1 MVDNMKEEKKTPQP
15 EIEQAWGYLRQVL
28 PPELLSAPL
37 LNWDEVDAV
46 LVLYLYRQV
55 RDTPW
60 FIPIAFMLAIQ
71 RSYGRQNVNTI
82 FRRLNSLH
90 TRWRTIFPRYN
101 ISSFEEWNP
110 STYLPQYLSDPELPD
125 TLTMRQMFLSSYTA
139 VTNHMADYLRALPEA
154 SRKIYQRWILPP
166 LPAGLRRA
174 LSGGSIVLA
183 EQQQRRKEATDALVP
198 HFARIRGEAHLRWNQ
213 LKRLRDI
220 YCEALARIQSGQE
233 ILPWTFSYEEPRLKQ
248 RLTFRLWDRYS
259 FLQAHRGQY
268 GRRANG
274 RCDRKV
280 ESFAPENNHV
290 FLEFVHAE
298 SLAET
303 PCDPDALLWFGELLR
318 YGVFGENARMGATSE
333 ERQHK
338 QDYLRSWGYGR
349 EEYSGFIAPFSVHIT
364 SLLTTPRAQATYLCE
379 AQKRCKGLLFFVE
392 PLFAAA
398 TFGLAALDCF
408 TTTGARVDEVLQV
421 SLDPDCLYTLEI
433 EGVQRFLIR
442 AIPKGSDKP
451 ADYAVGNETIR
462 NLEKVGMLLQEHYH
476 LQPGECLP
484 AVPFHARN
492 YRAPLF
498 KQPRPYLFQYEG
510 RQLDD
515 QSLSACM
522 RFLCHGLVFQTAE
535 GRNVTL
541 TPHALR
547 HVFATHIHQVEG
559 VPLDVVAVMLH
570 QKNVQVTA
578 YYAAPPWQQVLATA
592 NSLLDRFATHL
603 GSVEETFVR
612 APAELQRQLE
622 EAEQQVGTLT
632 RVPGGQCTCHAI
644 CPISFA
650 CTGCVYKVPDP
661 DHEDELIEQE
671 QWAFIR
677 LEQVKRR
684 RMGPE
689 TVKMEALIGRCQT
702 EREEMRLIR
711 DYRKDEQYEPRLTIK
726 RNTTEEGNPPLVEKL
741 S

>member
-1 MVDNMKEEKKTPQP
+1 MVDKMKKEKKTPEQ
-15 EIEQAWGYLRQVL
+15 EAEQAWMYLREVL
-28 PPELLSAPL
+28 PPELLHAPL
-37 LNWDEVDAV
+37 LNWDDVDTV
-46 LVLYLYRQV
+46 FVLYLYRQV
-55 RDTPW
+55 RGTPW
-60 FIPIAFMLAIQ
+60 FIPLAFALAIQ
-71 RSYGRQNVNTI
+71 RSYGRQHVNTI
-82 FRRLNSLH
+82 FRRLNSIH
-90 TRWRTIFPRYN
+90 TRWRTIFQHYN
-101 ISSFEEWNP
+101 LSCFEEWNP
-110 STYLPQYLSDPELPD
+110 SEHLPRYLNDLELPD

-139 VTNHMADYLRALPEA
+139 VTNYLAIYLRAVPET
-154 SRKIYQRWILPP
+154 SRKIYQHWILPP

-174 LSGGSIVLA
+174 LSGWGVLIA
-183 EQQQRRKEATDALVP
+183 EQHRRRKETTDALAP

-213 LKRLRDI
+213 LKRLQDKYR
-220 YCEALARIQSGQE
+220 EAVARIQSGQE
-233 ILPWTFSYEEPRLKQ
+233 VLPFTFSYEEPRLKQ

-259 FLQAHRGQY
+259 FATTYRDQY
-268 GRRANG
+268 GRRVK
-274 RCDRKV
+274 RRSEHQVD
-280 ESFAPENNHV
+280 SFSPENNHV

-298 SLAET
+298 SLTESS
-303 PCDPDALLWFGELLR
+303 CDPDSLLWFGDLLR
-318 YGVFGENARMGATSE
+318 FGVLGSNARLGATAE
-333 ERQHK
+333 EGQCK

-349 EEYSGFIAPFSVHIT
+349 EGQRRLSAPFSTHIT
-364 SLLTTPRAQATYLCE
+364 GLLTTPHAQANYLCE
-379 AQKRCKGLLFFVE
+379 AQKRSKGLLFFVE
-392 PLFAAA
+392 PLFAGA

-451 ADYAVGNETIR
+451 ADYSVGSETIR
-462 NLEKVGMLLQEHYH
+462 NLEKVGAMLQEHYH

-492 YRAPLF
+492 YRAHLF
-498 KQPRPYLFQYEG
+498 KQPRPYLFQYAG

-515 QSLSACM
+515 QSVAACM

-570 QKNVQVTA
+570 QKNVGVTA

-592 NSLLDRFATHL
+592 NSLLDRFAMHL

-622 EAEQQVGTLT
+622 EAKQQVGTLT
-632 RVPGGQCTCHAI
+632 RVPGGECTCHAL

-650 CTGCVYKVPDP
+650 CTGCVFKVPVP
-661 DHEDELIEQE
+661 EREEEIIEQE
-671 QWAFIR
+671 QWAFVR

-684 RMGPE
+684 RLGPE
-689 TVKMEALIGRCQT
+689 VVKMQALIGHCQT

-711 DYRKDEQYEPRLTIK
+711 DYRRDEQYEPQLIIEPDA
-726 RNTTEEGNPPLVEKL
+726 TEEHAPSLVEDV